1 MTMRS
6 MSYLIVKRAK
16 GLKSLKQNHS
26 IVAWFRSFFSYR
38 TRHDA
43 QESNKVETT
52 MPESAEQA
60 AALLHVQYGIGER
73 IASTGGRAKHQLG
86 DV

>member
-38 TRHDA
+38 TQHDA

-73 IASTGGRAKHQLG
+73 IASAGGRAKHQLG